1 MAKNCGVGTERI
13 IRALIS
19 ALKPRKPEFDPGIE
33 EDMFK
38 VADEFLGHLPGHMK
52 ILLPLG
58 LYLLEYGAL
67 ILGPSLKPFSWMS
80 AEKKEKY
87 LSSWVESKIALRRD
101 LIKGFKAIALTG
113 YYTHPMVLA
122 HLGMDLD
129 AHLRRVNVGSMD
141 SPPSVACSEEAA
153 NYFTELDRKG
163 EWGPAGGL
171 PGSQHKYLSPKELVV
186 KPSNKK

>member
-1 MAKNCGVGTERI
+1 MAKNCGRGTERI

-19 ALKPRKPEFDPGIE
+19 ALKPRKPEFDAPIE
-33 EDMFK
+33 EEIFK
-38 VADEFLGHLPGHMK
+38 VADEFLGHLPVHMK
-52 ILLPLG
+52 VLLPLG

-87 LSSWVESKIALRRD
+87 LKSWTESKIPLRRD

-113 YYTHPMVLA
+113 YYTHPIVLA
-122 HLGMDLD
+122 HLGMDLE
-129 AHLRRVNVGSMD
+129 AHLKRVNVGSMD

-153 NYFTELDRKG
+153 NYFTELDRRG
-163 EWGPAGGL
+163 EWGPSGGL
-171 PGSQHKYLSPKELVV
+171 PGRQHKYLSPQELMV
-186 KPSNKK
+186 KWSNQK